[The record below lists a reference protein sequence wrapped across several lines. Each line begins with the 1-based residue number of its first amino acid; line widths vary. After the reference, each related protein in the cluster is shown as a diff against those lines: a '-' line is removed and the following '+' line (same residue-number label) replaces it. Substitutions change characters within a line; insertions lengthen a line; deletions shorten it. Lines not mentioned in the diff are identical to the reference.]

1 MSGKNNNLEYE
12 AVEEETDDEEEDD
25 EKGNGREVW
34 VGGVALRLPV
44 DQRGR
49 EGHRRSPREP
59 QRPERSEAKT
69 FLVRFDGSFTF
80 GRVAAEGYYARRP
93 DGRAESGGGGPSCGF
108 PLSVT
113 K

>member
-49 EGHRRSPREP
+49 EGHRRSPEGAAETRE
-59 QRPERSEAKT
+59 ERSEDFPGA
-69 FLVRFDGSFTF
+69 VRRFVHFWS
-80 GRVAAEGYYARRP
+80 RR
-93 DGRAESGGGGPSCGF
+93 G
-108 PLSVT
+108 
-113 K
+113 